1 MGLSLDQVAEV
12 LAWLPAGA
20 GKKYGTGYLVG
31 DRLVLTCGHAL
42 TGERGMRAETV
53 RVRFRFSAT
62 GPARWFEAEQVWVR
76 NDDLDGALLL
86 IKEDQGWIPPSPA
99 VRTRWGRLVT
109 SRAQMRCT
117 GAGFP
122 LGQEQRLP
130 AGDRLDVL
138 RDTEQFGGT
147 TSLGTKQV
155 QSRYEISVTD
165 AAMISRGDTS
175 RWTSQSGTA
184 VFLGDPAAGD
194 ALLSGVVI
202 EDPDVF
208 GPGTRLTAIPIAG
221 LATDDKF
228 REAILEHTGL
238 PLILEPV
245 ELAGLFEDPSRMLRP
260 ASGFSSPG
268 FLLRAEA
275 EVVDFHGRDRELR
288 ELTERWCA
296 DHGVAVRLLT
306 GEGGQGKSR
315 FARQVTATMR
325 ERGWVVGHLGANVTV
340 EQARLVI
347 DQVQHPLLVVVDYA
361 ETRPKVVTELI
372 AAAAA
377 HQEAPVRILLLARS
391 AGDWWT
397 SVRSHGG
404 MVTDTAIV
412 EELGPVEE
420 DHHSRPE
427 LYRSAATCFSR
438 HLDQLTIGSIA
449 WNLIVSTLPMTDQDL
464 AALGDDRY
472 TSVLSVHMAAL
483 ADLLQASPHAIPMP
497 EDTPA
502 EEILMSHERVYW
514 ERTAAEPGH
523 GVGSFLPLAALDE
536 AVTTATLCSAL
547 TENEALSV
555 LAAVPELE
563 SLDAG
568 RLGRTARWLRRVYPA
583 PIGSY
588 WGSLQPDRLGEHLVG
603 SFLNSSTKRIA
614 DYLARL
620 VPAMSPAQSRHA
632 LTVVGRAH
640 AQHGLQQRLDA
651 MLTVYPNQ
659 LVPAA
664 VEVQPQM
671 ADPVPIAQ
679 AIKVGYRAMDDS
691 EVILQAGWALQK
703 RSTTLGADA
712 AEMAAHAAE
721 HATDLDTKA
730 EMWAR
735 QANWLTEAGEHRA
748 AIEPARKA
756 VALARWLT
764 DNGPA
769 MYRYRLANCL
779 NIYGRVLAD
788 AGDTQLDIFR
798 DALHHLEMINPSDL
812 NAGKH
817 AAGGMQAVDSTMVI
831 ERLRATLMGNL
842 SNDHTDPQQSLV
854 CARQALDI
862 RLNQHAVDASDADL
876 ARAHYVYGLR
886 LGDTDQV
893 DEGVEQLRHA
903 VAIYDRLAR
912 KHPDVHR
919 LDLAQTYDAL
929 AGLFDR
935 TGQRDDALAAAR
947 QAVDLYRALAARLPK
962 AHTADFAHAAAQ
974 LHRIMDSGPDRSEAS
989 RRAALDTL
997 IEATAAYRSVP
1008 ARTLHDAEEYVIA
1021 LTNLSYELFS
1031 AARGGEAVSHIDM
1044 AEVECRRL
1052 CGMRPEHQD
1061 DLLAMTLATKALIY
1075 ARYRPEVH
1083 TVEDITAEAD
1093 NTYQLFFAKHPDRC
1107 NTELGERVR
1116 DFVDGARARAAEFT
1130 DFKQQHPPELGDDF
1144 DPAAIDLDKQMPPA
1158 MLEAAQLFDQASA
1171 HEKEDTFEEA
1181 ARCAGQAVS
1190 ILRQLADRDE
1200 CQSMSSLQET
1210 DPRELLTRPSVL
1222 PAGVCAIGCY
1232 LFAAVDLA
1240 GYLGRA
1246 ERPAQAET
1254 VLREAIGLVI
1264 PDHVKHCVDAYAV
1277 ALQGLGHT
1285 LIKQKRYQEAPP
1297 VFEQAI
1303 GIWRTVVHAAPH
1315 CRETFIDALTT
1326 AASLHKNLGDPYSAH
1341 PLLREAVEVCRE
1353 GVIDDP
1359 QMKLT
1364 FLRAQILFVS
1374 LLDQLRQVDD
1384 EALETAVL
1392 AWYQYGQLTA
1402 DEAEEIPQGIAQDL
1416 PNEILRF
1423 YRTLGG
1429 SPETD
1434 LTDIVVG
1441 VYRKLYDR
1449 DPDTHILGLAQ
1460 ALWNLGSRLVN
1471 LRDDVRA
1478 HAIIEEAVGLYRRL
1492 DATDSDRH
1500 RADLAT
1506 MVGNLGVTLTNLQQH
1521 EQALQV
1527 TAEAAD
1533 LWRRLAAEPGSAH
1546 EPSYARFLGAFAD
1559 ARIAAKRNWAEAL
1572 DAQRA
1577 AVDIYRRLAEHT
1589 PHYSINFADALTVR
1603 GTLYSRWERFTE
1615 AKADTTKAVNI
1626 LRTLMVENPSLDQY
1640 YLAAALA
1647 ASASVQIKAGDD
1659 VETALLY
1666 AGESVDIYH
1675 RIHSTRWEVYLRSL
1689 RTTYLDIADAL
1700 ATLGRHAEADQ
1711 LRSVE

>member
-62 GPARWFEAEQVWVR
+62 GPARWFETEQVWVR

-86 IKEDQGWIPPSPA
+86 IKEDQGWTPPSLA

-109 SRAQMRCT
+109 SRAQMTCT

-155 QSRYEISVTD
+155 QNRYEISVTD

-208 GPGTRLTAIPIAG
+208 GPGTRLTAIPIAE
-221 LATDDKF
+221 LATDDEF

-238 PLILEPV
+238 PLVLEPV
-245 ELAGLFEDPSRMLRP
+245 ELAGLFEDPNGMLRP
-260 ASGFSSPG
+260 APGFSSPG
-268 FLLRAEA
+268 YLLRAEA
-275 EVVDFHGRDRELR
+275 EVVDFHGRTSKLR
-288 ELTERWCA
+288 ELTEHWCSGN
-296 DHGVAVRLLT
+296 GVAVRLMT
-306 GEGGQGKSR
+306 GEGGQGKTR
-315 FARQVTATMR
+315 LARQVTAIMR
-325 ERGWVVGHLGANVTV
+325 EHGWVVGHLGANVTV

-347 DQVQHPLLVVVDYA
+347 NQVQHPLLVVVDYA
-361 ETRPKVVTELI
+361 ETRPKVVTTLI

-377 HQEAPVRILLLARS
+377 HQETPVRILLLARG
-391 AGDWWT
+391 AGAWWT
-397 SVRSHGG
+397 SVHAHGG
-404 MVTDTAIV
+404 MVADTAIV

-420 DHHSRPE
+420 DHCRRPE
-427 LYRSAATCFSR
+427 LYRSAATCFAR
-438 HLDQLTIGSIA
+438 RFGQLTTNSTD
-449 WNLIVSTLPMTDQDL
+449 WNLIVSALPMTDQDL
-464 AALGDDRY
+464 VVLDDDRY

-483 ADLLQASPHAIPMP
+483 ADLLQASPHAITMP
-497 EDTPA
+497 PDTPA
-502 EEILMSHERVYW
+502 EEILMRHERVYW
-514 ERTAAEPGH
+514 EMTAADPEH
-523 GVGSFLPLAALDE
+523 GVGFLIPAALDE

-588 WGSLQPDRLGEHLVG
+588 WGTLQPDRLGEHLVG
-603 SFLNSSTKRIA
+603 SFLNSATERIGE
-614 DYLARL
+614 YLTRL

-640 AQHGLQQRLDA
+640 AQHGLQQHLDV

-659 LVPAA
+659 LMPAA

-671 ADPVPIAQ
+671 ADPQPIAQ
-679 AIKVGYRAMDDS
+679 AIKLGHRAMDDS
-691 EVILQAGWALQK
+691 EAIQQTGWVLQK
-703 RSTTLGADA
+703 RSTTLGAYA
-712 AEMAAHAAE
+712 AQIVAHAAE
-721 HATDLDTKA
+721 HTTDLDSKA

-735 QANWLTEAGEHRA
+735 QANYLTEAGEHHA
-748 AIEPARKA
+748 AMEPARKA

-764 DNGPA
+764 DNRSA

-788 AGDTQLDIFR
+788 AGDPQPDICREALRHLD
-798 DALHHLEMINPSDL
+798 MINPSDL
-812 NAGKH
+812 NVGEH
-817 AAGGMQAVDSTMVI
+817 AVGGLQSVNGTMVI

-842 SNDHTDPQQSLV
+842 SNEHTDPQQSLV
-854 CARQALDI
+854 RAKQALDI
-862 RLNQHAVDASDADL
+862 RLNQHAADASDADL

-893 DEGVEQLRHA
+893 DEGVKQLRHA
-903 VAIYDRLAR
+903 VAIYTRLVR

-935 TGQRDDALAAAR
+935 AGQRDDALAAAR

-962 AHTADFAHAAAQ
+962 AHMANFAHAAAQ

-997 IEATAAYRSVP
+997 IEATVACRAVP
-1008 ARTLHDAEEYVIA
+1008 ARTPHDAEEYVIA
-1021 LTNLSYELFS
+1021 LTNLSYELFC
-1031 AARGGEAVSHIDM
+1031 AERGGEAVSHIDM

-1052 CGMRPEHQD
+1052 CGMRPEHHD
-1061 DLLAMTLATKALIY
+1061 DLLALTLATKALVY

-1083 TVEDITAEAD
+1083 ALEGIAAEAD
-1093 NTYQLFFAKHPDRC
+1093 NTYQLFSARHPDRC
-1107 NTELGERVR
+1107 NPELGERVR
-1116 DFVDGARARAAEFT
+1116 YFVDGARARAAKYT
-1130 DFKQQHPPELGDDF
+1130 DFRQQYPSEFGSDF
-1144 DPAAIDLDKQMPPA
+1144 DPATIDLNKQMPPA
-1158 MLEAAQLFDQASA
+1158 MLEATQLLDQASA
-1171 HEKEDTFEEA
+1171 HGEECAFEEA

-1190 ILRQLADRDE
+1190 ILRSLADRDE
-1200 CQSMSSLQET
+1200 CQSMPSLQET
-1210 DPRELLTRPSVL
+1210 DFSEFLARLSIF
-1222 PAGVCAIGCY
+1222 PAGFCAIQFY
-1232 LFAAVDLA
+1232 LFAATNLA
-1240 GYLGRA
+1240 LYLSRA
-1246 ERPAQAET
+1246 EVPTQAEL
-1254 VLREAIGLVI
+1254 VLREAVDLAI
-1264 PDHVKHCVDAYAV
+1264 PNHVKHCADAYAV
-1277 ALQGLGHT
+1277 ALQELGHT
-1285 LIKQKRYQEAPP
+1285 LIKQERYQEASS
-1297 VFEQAI
+1297 VFEQSI

-1315 CRETFIDALTT
+1315 YQETFVNALTT
-1326 AASLHKNLGDPYSAH
+1326 AASLHEDLGDPYSAH
-1341 PLLREAVEVCRE
+1341 LLIREAVEVCRE

-1364 FLRAQILFVS
+1364 FLRAQILSVR
-1374 LLDQLRQVDD
+1374 LLDRLRQVDD

-1402 DEAEEIPQGIAQDL
+1402 DEIEEIQQGIAQDL
-1416 PNEILRF
+1416 PNVILRF
-1423 YRTLGG
+1423 HRALGG
-1429 SPETD
+1429 NPETD
-1434 LTDIVVG
+1434 LTDIIVG

-1449 DPDTHILGLAQ
+1449 DPDTHIVGLAQ
-1460 ALWNLGSRLVN
+1460 ALWNLGSRLAN

-1478 HAIIEEAVGLYRRL
+1478 HAIIKEAVGLYRRL
-1492 DATDSDRH
+1492 DATDSDH
-1500 RADLAT
+1500 YRADLAT
-1506 MVGNLGVTLTNLQQH
+1506 IVGNLGLTLIRLQRH

-1527 TAEAAD
+1527 TTEAAD
-1533 LWRRLAAEPGSAH
+1533 LWRHLAAESGSAH
-1546 EPSYARFLGAFAD
+1546 EPSYAWALGVFAD

-1572 DAQRA
+1572 DARRA

-1589 PHYSINFADALTVR
+1589 PHHRINFADALTAR
-1603 GTLYSRWERFTE
+1603 GILYSRLERFTE
-1615 AKADTTKAVNI
+1615 AKADTTKAVNAF
-1626 LRTLMVENPSLDQY
+1626 RALMVENPDLSQY

-1647 ASASVQIKAGDD
+1647 ASASIHIKAGDD
-1659 VETALLY
+1659 VVTALLD

-1675 RIHSTRWEVYLRSL
+1675 QIRSTHWETYLQSL
-1689 RTTYLDIADAL
+1689 RASYLDMADAL
-1700 ATLGRHAEADQ
+1700 ATLGRHVEADQ